1 MVFMSEIIK
10 KIDRANMSTQHESV
24 TPGDTVSVSLRIR
37 EGDKERVQSFQGVV
51 IQSRGKGMGKTIT
64 VRKVSGGVYV
74 ERIFPYY
81 SPLIAEIKTVR
92 RGKTRRA
99 KLYYLRKLSGKST
112 RIKEDKALLVETA
125 SPAVTPAA

>member
-1 MVFMSEIIK
+1 MSEIMK
-10 KIDRANMSTQHESV
+10 KLDRASITAQHEVV

-37 EGDKERVQSFQGVV
+37 EGEKERIQSFQGVV
-51 IQSRGKGMGKTIT
+51 IQTRGKGMGKTIT

-81 SPLIAEIKTVR
+81 SPLISEIKTVR

-112 RIKEDKALLVETA
+112 RIKEDKALVEA
-125 SPAVTPAA
+125 

>member
-1 MVFMSEIIK
+1 MSEIMK
-10 KIDRANMSTQHESV
+10 KLDRAGITAQHEIV

-37 EGDKERVQSFQGVV
+37 EGDKERVQCFQGVV
-51 IQSRGKGMGKTIT
+51 IQTRGKGMGKTIT
-64 VRKVSGGVYV
+64 IRKVSGGIYV

-81 SPLIAEIKTVR
+81 SPLISEIKTVR

-112 RIKEDKALLVETA
+112 RIKEDKALIVEEA
-125 SPAVTPAA
+125 APMAAPAA